1 MNSLLRNSLSLKN
14 LAMRQVR
21 KPLLNLARGFAG
33 NIQGNVV
40 GIDLGTTNSCV
51 AVMEVYS

>member
-1 MNSLLRNSLSLKN
+1 MNSLLRYSASLKN
-14 LAMRQVR
+14 LAIRQAK
-21 KPLLNLARGFAG
+21 KPLFNLARGFAG

>member
-1 MNSLLRNSLSLKN
+1 MNSLLRYSASLKN
-14 LAMRQVR
+14 LAMRQAK
-21 KPLLNLARGFAG
+21 KPLFNLARGFAG